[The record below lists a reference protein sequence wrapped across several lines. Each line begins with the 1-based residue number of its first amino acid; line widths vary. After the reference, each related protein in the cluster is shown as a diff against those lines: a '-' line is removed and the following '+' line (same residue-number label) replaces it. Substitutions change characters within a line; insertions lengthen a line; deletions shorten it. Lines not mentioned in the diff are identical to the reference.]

1 VRQLYVSVRFIS
13 RDECEEKGGGEK
25 WKDILPAD
33 IPMMVVVLLCFAVVA
48 TTPLALAPAPV
59 STPPFVPVVPVLLPP
74 APASGIAEVE
84 GAVSGAAVKDVRSVV
99 GRVVDGCA

>member
-1 VRQLYVSVRFIS
+1 MRKR
-13 RDECEEKGGGEK
+13 EGEERG
-25 WKDILPAD
+25 KDILPAD

-48 TTPLALAPAPV
+48 TTPLAPAPAPV

-74 APASGIAEVE
+74 APASGIAVVE

>member
-1 VRQLYVSVRFIS
+1 MNMRTR
-13 RDECEEKGGGEK
+13 EGEERE
-25 WKDILPAD
+25 KDILPAV

-48 TTPLALAPAPV
+48 TTPLAPVPAPV

-74 APASGIAEVE
+74 VPGSGFAEVE

-99 GRVVDGCA
+99 GRVVDGWA